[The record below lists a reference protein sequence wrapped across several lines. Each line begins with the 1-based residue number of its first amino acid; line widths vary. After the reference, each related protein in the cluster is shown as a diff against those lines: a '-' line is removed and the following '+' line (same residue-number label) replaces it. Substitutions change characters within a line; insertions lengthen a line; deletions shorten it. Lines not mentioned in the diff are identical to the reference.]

1 MSTQARHD
9 AVALAVALLPFAML
23 AIVDTR
29 IPGFVLMYFVIVVA
43 ACLGPHAY
51 FSIRF
56 RNLNPA
62 EVLLRTDIPRRLL
75 LTRAALPSASLA
87 IALSFLVVPD
97 RSSDRFSAHI
107 LAVAA
112 AVAFAS
118 WSLANWLWRR
128 WARSLGFE
136 PDAVLA
142 SIYRTGTSS
151 RRESQPP
158 AA

>member
-1 MSTQARHD
+1 MRTQTLHD
-9 AVALAVALLPFAML
+9 AVAWVVALLPFAIL
-23 AIVDTR
+23 AIIDPR
-29 IPGFVLMYFVIVVA
+29 IPGFVLMFLVVVVA

-56 RNLNPA
+56 RNLDPA
-62 EVLLRTDIPRRLL
+62 EVRLRTDIPRRLL

-87 IALSFLVVPD
+87 IALSFLFVSV
-97 RSSDRFSAHI
+97 RSTDGFSAHI
-107 LAVAA
+107 LAAAA
-112 AVAFAS
+112 AVSVAA
-118 WSLANWLWRR
+118 WALANWLWRR

-142 SIYRTGTSS
+142 SIYRTGTT
-151 RRESQPP
+151 ESQPP